1 MLGTMM
7 DFPLTVATILERAG
21 KYFPAVEIVWRMPD
35 RSIHRSNYGQIYR
48 RARALGESLLCA
60 GMKRGD
66 RVATLMWNHAA
77 HMETYCGVP
86 AAGGV
91 AHTLN
96 LRLHADD
103 LAYIVNH
110 AEDRFLIVDDVLL
123 PLYEKIKGRVKIE
136 RVLVVPLEVS
146 RVTDGPPTRFLL
158 MDSTPSDIGVP
169 YPKPRG

>member
-7 DFPLTVATILERAG
+7 EFPLTVATILERAG
-21 KYFPAVEIVWRMPD
+21 KYFGEVEIVSRMPD
-35 RSIHRSNYGQIYR
+35 RSLHRSNYAQMHR
-48 RARALGESLLCA
+48 RARALAESLLRA
-60 GMKRGD
+60 ELRRGD

-96 LRLHADD
+96 LRLHPDD
-103 LAYIVNH
+103 LAYIINH

-123 PLYEKIKGRVKIE
+123 PLYESFKDQVKPE
-136 RVLVVPLEVS
+136 RVLVAPTTGHPVAAPYESYEDFLAGAGEKFS
-146 RVTDGPPTRFLL
+146 PP
-158 MDSTPSDIGVP
+158 P
-169 YPKPRG
+169 